1 MRALVIVLLVG
12 LMTIVGCQQLQTEE
26 SSEENIVYEQNVD
39 ETMIEKRAGQSDAI
53 AVSLERTNNTTMLF
67 TIRML
72 ENRRLD
78 PTTVMSY
85 EVEGE
90 RVAIPFGELIA
101 EREEDI
107 RTYEYQTDVDL
118 DLFGSETLPLFHLVE
133 EGESEVTI
141 PLEVINSTNGE

>member
-12 LMTIVGCQQLQTEE
+12 LMTIVGCQQHQTEE

-39 ETMIEKRAGQSDAI
+39 GTMIEKRAGQSDAI

-118 DLFGSETLPLFHLVE
+118 DLFVPETLPLFHLVE

>member
-1 MRALVIVLLVG
+1 MRALVVVLLVG

-26 SSEENIVYEQNVD
+26 SSEENVVYEQKVD

-85 EVEGE
+85 EVDGE
-90 RVAIPFGELIA
+90 RIAIPFGELIA

-107 RTYEYQTDVDL
+107 RTYEYQTDVNP
-118 DLFGSETLPLFHLVE
+118 DLFVSETLPLFHLVE
-133 EGESEVTI
+133 EGETEVTI
-141 PLEVINSTNGE
+141 PLEVINSTSGE

>member
-1 MRALVIVLLVG
+1 MRALVIILLVG

-26 SSEENIVYEQNVD
+26 SSEENVVYEQNVD
-39 ETMIEKRAGQSDAI
+39 ETMIDKRAGQSDAI

-107 RTYEYQTDVDL
+107 RTYEYQTDVDP
-118 DLFGSETLPLFHLVE
+118 DLFVSETLPLFHLVE

>member
-12 LMTIVGCQQLQTEE
+12 LMTIVGCQQLRTEE
-26 SSEENIVYEQNVD
+26 SSEENVVYEQNVD
-39 ETMIEKRAGQSDAI
+39 ETMIDKRAGQSDAI

-107 RTYEYQTDVDL
+107 RTYEYQTDVDP
-118 DLFGSETLPLFHLVE
+118 DLFVSETLPLFHLVE
-133 EGESEVTI
+133 EGESEITI

>member
-39 ETMIEKRAGQSDAI
+39 GTMIEKRAGQSDAI
-53 AVSLERTNNTTMLF
+53 AVSLERTNDTTMLF

-118 DLFGSETLPLFHLVE
+118 DLFVPETLPLFHLVE

>member
-26 SSEENIVYEQNVD
+26 SSEENVVYEQNVD
-39 ETMIEKRAGQSDAI
+39 ETMIDKRAGQSDAI

-85 EVEGE
+85 EVDGE

-107 RTYEYQTDVDL
+107 RTYVYQTDVDL
-118 DLFGSETLPLFHLVE
+118 DLFVSETLPLFHLVE

-141 PLEVINSTNGE
+141 PLKVINSTNGE

>member
-26 SSEENIVYEQNVD
+26 SSEENVVYEQNVD
-39 ETMIEKRAGQSDAI
+39 ETMSDKRAGQSDAI

-90 RVAIPFGELIA
+90 RIAIPFGELIA

-107 RTYEYQTDVDL
+107 RTYEYQTDVDP
-118 DLFGSETLPLFHLVE
+118 DLFVSETLPLFHLVE
-133 EGESEVTI
+133 EGETEVTI
-141 PLEVINSTNGE
+141 PLEVINSTNGK

>member
-26 SSEENIVYEQNVD
+26 SSEENVVYEQNVD
-39 ETMIEKRAGQSDAI
+39 ETMIDKRAGQSDAI

-90 RVAIPFGELIA
+90 RIAIPFGELIA

-107 RTYEYQTDVDL
+107 RTYEYQTDVDP
-118 DLFGSETLPLFHLVE
+118 DLFVSETLPLFHLVE

>member
-12 LMTIVGCQQLQTEE
+12 LMTIVGCQQHQTEE

-39 ETMIEKRAGQSDAI
+39 ETMIDKRAGQSDAI
-53 AVSLERTNNTTMLF
+53 AVSLERTNDTTMLF

-72 ENRRLD
+72 ENRRLE

-118 DLFGSETLPLFHLVE
+118 DLFVSETLPLFHLVE

-141 PLEVINSTNGE
+141 PLEVINSTNVE

>member
-26 SSEENIVYEQNVD
+26 SSEENVVYEQNVD
-39 ETMIEKRAGQSDAI
+39 ETMIDKRAGQSDAI

-107 RTYEYQTDVDL
+107 RTYEYQTDVDP
-118 DLFGSETLPLFHLVE
+118 DLFASETLPLFHLVE
-133 EGESEVTI
+133 EGESEITI

>member
-26 SSEENIVYEQNVD
+26 SSEENVVYEQNVD

-90 RVAIPFGELIA
+90 RIAIPFGELIA

-107 RTYEYQTDVDL
+107 RTYEYQTDVDP
-118 DLFGSETLPLFHLVE
+118 DLFVSETLPLFHLVE
-133 EGESEVTI
+133 EGETEVTI
-141 PLEVINSTNGE
+141 PLEVINSTNIE

>member
-26 SSEENIVYEQNVD
+26 SNEENIVYEQNVD
-39 ETMIEKRAGQSDAI
+39 EAMIEKRAGQSDAI

-72 ENRRLD
+72 ENRCLD

-85 EVEGE
+85 EVDGE
-90 RVAIPFGELIA
+90 RIAIPFGELIA

-107 RTYEYQTDVDL
+107 RTYEYQTDVDPN
-118 DLFGSETLPLFHLVE
+118 LFVADTLPLFHLVE
-133 EGESEVTI
+133 EGETEVTI
-141 PLEVINSTNGE
+141 PLEVIDSTNIE

>member
-39 ETMIEKRAGQSDAI
+39 ETMIDKRAGQSDAI

-78 PTTVMSY
+78 PTTVMNY

-118 DLFGSETLPLFHLVE
+118 DLFVSETLPLFHLVE

>member
-1 MRALVIVLLVG
+1 MRALVVVLLVG

-26 SSEENIVYEQNVD
+26 SSEENVVYEQKVD
-39 ETMIEKRAGQSDAI
+39 EMMIEKRAGQSDAI

-85 EVEGE
+85 EVKGE
-90 RVAIPFGELIA
+90 RIAIPFGELIA

-107 RTYEYQTDVDL
+107 RTYEYQTDVDP
-118 DLFGSETLPLFHLVE
+118 DLFVSETLPLFHLVE
-133 EGESEVTI
+133 EGETEVTI
-141 PLEVINSTNGE
+141 PLEVINSTNVE

>member
-26 SSEENIVYEQNVD
+26 SSEENVVYEQNVD
-39 ETMIEKRAGQSDAI
+39 ETMIDKRAGQSDAI

-107 RTYEYQTDVDL
+107 RTYEYQTDVDP
-118 DLFGSETLPLFHLVE
+118 DLFVSETLPLFHLVE

-141 PLEVINSTNGE
+141 PLEVINSTNDE

>member
-26 SSEENIVYEQNVD
+26 SKEENVVYEQNVD

-53 AVSLERTNNTTMLF
+53 AVSLERTNSTTMLF

-85 EVEGE
+85 EVDGE
-90 RVAIPFGELIA
+90 RIAIPFGELIA

-107 RTYEYQTDVDL
+107 RTYEYQTDVDPE
-118 DLFGSETLPLFHLVE
+118 LFVSETLPLFHLVE

-141 PLEVINSTNGE
+141 PLEIVNSTNVE

>member
-39 ETMIEKRAGQSDAI
+39 GTMIEKRAGQSNGI

-107 RTYEYQTDVDL
+107 RTYEYQTDVDP
-118 DLFGSETLPLFHLVE
+118 DLFVSETLPLFHLVE

>member
-26 SSEENIVYEQNVD
+26 SKEENVVYEQNVD

-53 AVSLERTNNTTMLF
+53 AVSLERTNSTTMLF

-85 EVEGE
+85 EVDGE
-90 RVAIPFGELIA
+90 RIAIPFGELIA

-107 RTYEYQTDVDL
+107 RKYEYQTDVDPE
-118 DLFGSETLPLFHLVE
+118 LFVSETLPLFHLVE

-141 PLEVINSTNGE
+141 PLEIVNSTNIE

>member
-12 LMTIVGCQQLQTEE
+12 LMTIVGCQQHQTEE

-53 AVSLERTNNTTMLF
+53 AVSLERTNDTTMLF

-90 RVAIPFGELIA
+90 RVVIPFGELIA

-118 DLFGSETLPLFHLVE
+118 DLFVPETLPLFHLVE

-141 PLEVINSTNGE
+141 PLEVIDSTNGE

>member
-26 SSEENIVYEQNVD
+26 SNEENIVYEQNVD
-39 ETMIEKRAGQSDAI
+39 EAMIEKRAGQSDAI

-85 EVEGE
+85 EVDGE
-90 RVAIPFGELIA
+90 RIAIPFGELIA

-107 RTYEYQTDVDL
+107 RTYEYQTDVDP
-118 DLFGSETLPLFHLVE
+118 DLFVADTLPLFHLVE
-133 EGESEVTI
+133 EGETEVTI
-141 PLEVINSTNGE
+141 PLEVINSTNLE

>member
-1 MRALVIVLLVG
+1 MRALVIVVLVG

-26 SSEENIVYEQNVD
+26 SSEENVVYEQNVD
-39 ETMIEKRAGQSDAI
+39 ETMIDKRAGQSDAI

-90 RVAIPFGELIA
+90 RIAIPFGELIA

-107 RTYEYQTDVDL
+107 RTYEYQTDVDP
-118 DLFGSETLPLFHLVE
+118 DLFVSETLPLFHLVE

>member
-12 LMTIVGCQQLQTEE
+12 LMTIVGCQQHKTEE

-39 ETMIEKRAGQSDAI
+39 ETMIDKRAGQSDAI

-118 DLFGSETLPLFHLVE
+118 DLFVSETLPLFHLVE

>member
-26 SSEENIVYEQNVD
+26 SSEENVVYEQNVD
-39 ETMIEKRAGQSDAI
+39 ETMIDKRAGQSDAI

-90 RVAIPFGELIA
+90 RIAIPFGELIA

-107 RTYEYQTDVDL
+107 RTYEYQTDVDP
-118 DLFGSETLPLFHLVE
+118 DLFVSETLPLFHLVE

-141 PLEVINSTNGE
+141 PLEVINSTNDE

>member
-39 ETMIEKRAGQSDAI
+39 GTMIEKRAGQSNGI

-107 RTYEYQTDVDL
+107 RTYVYQTDVDL
-118 DLFGSETLPLFHLVE
+118 DLFVSETLPLFHLVE

>member
-26 SSEENIVYEQNVD
+26 SNEENIVYEQNVD
-39 ETMIEKRAGQSDAI
+39 EAMIEKRAGQSDAI

-85 EVEGE
+85 EVDGE
-90 RVAIPFGELIA
+90 RIAIPFGELIA

-107 RTYEYQTDVDL
+107 RTYEYQTDVDP
-118 DLFGSETLPLFHLVE
+118 DLFVSDTLPLFHLVE
-133 EGESEVTI
+133 EGETEVTI
-141 PLEVINSTNGE
+141 PLEVINSTNLE

>member
-26 SSEENIVYEQNVD
+26 SSEENVVYEQNVD
-39 ETMIEKRAGQSDAI
+39 ETMIDKRAGQSDAI
-53 AVSLERTNNTTMLF
+53 AVSLELTNNTTMLF

-72 ENRRLD
+72 ENRRLE

-107 RTYEYQTDVDL
+107 RTYEYQTDVDP
-118 DLFGSETLPLFHLVE
+118 DLFVSETLPLFHLVE

>member
-12 LMTIVGCQQLQTEE
+12 LMTIVGCQQLRTEE
-26 SSEENIVYEQNVD
+26 SSEENVVYEQNVD
-39 ETMIEKRAGQSDAI
+39 ETMIDKRAGQSDAI

-107 RTYEYQTDVDL
+107 RTYEYQTDVDP
-118 DLFGSETLPLFHLVE
+118 DLFVSETLPLFHLVE

-141 PLEVINSTNGE
+141 PLEVINSTNDE

>member
-1 MRALVIVLLVG
+1 MRALVIMLLVG

-26 SSEENIVYEQNVD
+26 SSEENVVYEQNVD

-107 RTYEYQTDVDL
+107 RTYEYQTDVDP
-118 DLFGSETLPLFHLVE
+118 DLFVSETLPLFHLVE
-133 EGESEVTI
+133 EGETEVTI
-141 PLEVINSTNGE
+141 PLEVINSTNVE

>member
-39 ETMIEKRAGQSDAI
+39 GTMIEKRAGQSNGI

-85 EVEGE
+85 EVDGE

-107 RTYEYQTDVDL
+107 RTYVYQTDVDL
-118 DLFGSETLPLFHLVE
+118 DLFVSETLPLFHLVE

>member
-1 MRALVIVLLVG
+1 
-12 LMTIVGCQQLQTEE
+12 
-26 SSEENIVYEQNVD
+26 
-39 ETMIEKRAGQSDAI
+39 MIEKRAGQSNGI

-101 EREEDI
+101 ERDEDI
-107 RTYEYQTDVDL
+107 RTYEYQTDVDP
-118 DLFGSETLPLFHLVE
+118 DLFVSETLPLFHLVE

>member
-26 SSEENIVYEQNVD
+26 SNEENIVYEQDVN
-39 ETMIEKRAGQSDAI
+39 EAMIEKRAGQSDAI

-85 EVEGE
+85 EVDGE
-90 RVAIPFGELIA
+90 RIAIPFGELIA

-107 RTYEYQTDVDL
+107 RTYEYQTDVDP
-118 DLFGSETLPLFHLVE
+118 DLFVSDTLPLFHLVE
-133 EGESEVTI
+133 EGETEVTI
-141 PLEVINSTNGE
+141 PLEVVDSTNLE

>member
-12 LMTIVGCQQLQTEE
+12 LMTIVGCQQHQTEE

-39 ETMIEKRAGQSDAI
+39 ETMIDKRAGQSDAI

-118 DLFGSETLPLFHLVE
+118 DLFVPETLPLFHLVE

>member
-1 MRALVIVLLVG
+1 MRALVVVLLVG

-26 SSEENIVYEQNVD
+26 SSEENVVYEQKVD

-85 EVEGE
+85 EVDGE
-90 RVAIPFGELIA
+90 RIAIPFGELIA

-107 RTYEYQTDVDL
+107 RTYEYQTDVNP
-118 DLFGSETLPLFHLVE
+118 DLFVSETLPLFHLVE
-133 EGESEVTI
+133 EGETEVTI
-141 PLEVINSTNGE
+141 PLEVINSTSSE

>member
-26 SSEENIVYEQNVD
+26 SSEENVVYEQNVD
-39 ETMIEKRAGQSDAI
+39 ETMIDKRAGQSDAI
-53 AVSLERTNNTTMLF
+53 AVSLERTNDTTMLF

-118 DLFGSETLPLFHLVE
+118 DLFVSETLPLFHLVE

-141 PLEVINSTNGE
+141 PLEVINSTNVE

>member
-26 SSEENIVYEQNVD
+26 SSKENVVYEQSVD
-39 ETMIEKRAGQSDAI
+39 EAMIEKRAGQSDAI

-85 EVEGE
+85 EVDGE
-90 RVAIPFGELIA
+90 RIAIPFGELIA

-107 RTYEYQTDVDL
+107 RTYEYQTDVDP
-118 DLFGSETLPLFHLVE
+118 DLFVSETLPLFHLVE
-133 EGESEVTI
+133 EGETEFTI
-141 PLEVINSTNGE
+141 PLEVINSTNVE

>member
-12 LMTIVGCQQLQTEE
+12 LMTIVGCQQHQTEE
-26 SSEENIVYEQNVD
+26 SSEENVVYEQNVD
-39 ETMIEKRAGQSDAI
+39 ETMIDKRAGQSDAI

-118 DLFGSETLPLFHLVE
+118 DLFVSETLPLFHLVE

-141 PLEVINSTNGE
+141 PLEVINSTNVE

>member
-39 ETMIEKRAGQSDAI
+39 ETMIDKRAGQSDAI
-53 AVSLERTNNTTMLF
+53 AVSLERTNDTTMLF

-118 DLFGSETLPLFHLVE
+118 DLFVSETLPLFHLVE

-141 PLEVINSTNGE
+141 PLEVINSTNVE

>member
-39 ETMIEKRAGQSDAI
+39 GTMIEKRAGQSNGI

-85 EVEGE
+85 EVDGE

-107 RTYEYQTDVDL
+107 RTYEYQTDVDP
-118 DLFGSETLPLFHLVE
+118 DLFVSETLPLFHLVE

>member
-26 SSEENIVYEQNVD
+26 SSEENVVYEQNVD
-39 ETMIEKRAGQSDAI
+39 ETMIDKRAGQSDAI

-85 EVEGE
+85 EVDGE

-107 RTYEYQTDVDL
+107 RTYVYQTDVDL
-118 DLFGSETLPLFHLVE
+118 DLFVSETLPLFHLVE

>member
-12 LMTIVGCQQLQTEE
+12 LMTIVGCQQHQTEE

-39 ETMIEKRAGQSDAI
+39 ETMIDKRAGQSDAI
-53 AVSLERTNNTTMLF
+53 AVSLERTNDTTMLF

-85 EVEGE
+85 EVDGE

-118 DLFGSETLPLFHLVE
+118 DLFVPETLPLFHLVE